1 MYILIIVV
9 IVIFLIG
16 FVYIEPMVMKHKVKN
31 DNEYGS
37 ARFASD
43 SEIKKNFKKEL
54 TSNIKESGFPVS
66 YSKDLK
72 HIYFDRETPH
82 YVYLGSTG
90 SGKTVTVVLNECT
103 FISAAK
109 EKRSV
114 FITDPKGEIYQNTSK
129 MFKDRGYRILTI
141 DFRNPELSNKI
152 NILDPVIIEYE
163 DYMLCEKLSDKF
175 NFYIEALNK
184 DNFRLNKLLDNKK
197 IKGIN
202 LNNIIAKMNSNNIK
216 IKEYSN
222 YKDIMLNSSMSHLAE
237 TNRLI
242 SSLAT
247 MVMQEKHEQK
257 DPFWNE
263 SAKNLLEGLIG
274 FFLEEYK
281 LGNITRE
288 KITMTSIRKFQNSS
302 MEQNNF
308 KKFKDYINQKKYGSK
323 SKDALVSILSA
334 SDNTYKS
341 ITAVFGQKMNIFDD
355 VNVANVTSTSDF
367 KFNDLCKEP
376 TAIYMIV
383 PDEDKTYFTLVT
395 IIVGL
400 LYRDLVKLA
409 NSRDEKKLP
418 YEIDFI
424 LDEFANCPPLADI
437 EAIVSVARSR
447 GMHFHFFIQ
456 SFSQL
461 DNVYGKDVAQIILD
475 NCGLTYLKTN
485 TQETAEA
492 ISKRLGK
499 KTIES
504 NSVRQSMSLMNYN
517 GDRSTNLI
525 GRDLMTPEEVKQLH
539 YKTIIFPI
547 IGFPIFR
554 DTIMY
559 NKFSCYK
566 PGMIERI
573 PKPLKDLSYTY
584 FVVED
589 IKHKIKTRKPIQNDE
604 KEIYEQMELADKENL
619 KPLEEVIEK
628 IFKEDFDIKYNR
640 TLNNRCY
647 LSVTVKGN
655 INQRQKLL
663 IKSKI
668 REEQYH
674 VEIIE
679 KKDKTIINIHNENP
693 NLNLL
698 QNINNER

>member
-1 MYILIIVV
+1 MNTLYIV
-9 IVIFLIG
+9 IAILMVIFLIG
-16 FVYIEPMVMKHKVKN
+16 FVYVEPMIMKHKVKN

-37 ARFASD
+37 ARFSTD
-43 SEIKKNFKKEL
+43 KEIKKNFKKES
-54 TSNIKESGFPVS
+54 TSNIKKSGFPVS

-72 HIYFDRETPH
+72 NIYFDRETPH

-103 FISAAK
+103 FISAAA

-129 MFKDRGYRILTI
+129 MFKDRNYNILTI

-152 NILDPVIIEYE
+152 NILDPIINEYDE
-163 DYMLCEKLSDKF
+163 YIANDESVVTFTNLIIAHQNDNKRLEKLLKNEKIKDKNREFINDRIKF
-175 NFYIEALNK
+175 NNASIENYSV
-184 DNFRLNKLLDNKK
+184 
-197 IKGIN
+197 IKNN
-202 LNNIIAKMNSNNIK
+202 LNNNA
-216 IKEYSN
+216 
-222 YKDIMLNSSMSHLAE
+222 MSHYAE

-263 SAKNLLEGLIG
+263 SAKNLLEGIIG

-281 LGNITRE
+281 LGNIKRE

-308 KKFKDYINQKKYGSK
+308 KKFKEYINLKPYGSK

-334 SDNTYKS
+334 SENTYKS
-341 ITAVFGQKMNIFDD
+341 ITAVFGQKMNLFDD
-355 VNVANVTSTSDF
+355 INVANVTSTSDF
-367 KFNDLCKEP
+367 KFSDLGKEP
-376 TAIYMIV
+376 TALYVIV

-400 LYRDLVKLA
+400 LYRELVKLA
-409 NSRDEKKLP
+409 NSNEKKKLP

-461 DNVYGKDVAQIILD
+461 DNVYGKEVAQIILD

-554 DTIMY
+554 DTILY
-559 NKFSCYK
+559 NKFSCYE
-566 PGMIERI
+566 PGMIER
-573 PKPLKDLSYTY
+573 KVNPLKDLSYTY
-584 FVVED
+584 YVVED
-589 IKHKIKTRKPIQNDE
+589 IKYEVKDKRRTPTGGAN
-604 KEIYEQMELADKENL
+604 EIYEAMELADKENL
-619 KPLEEVIEK
+619 KPLEEIIEK
-628 IFKEDFDIKYNR
+628 IFKEDYDLKYNR
-640 TLNNRCY
+640 TTNHRCY
-647 LSVTVKGN
+647 MSITIKGR
-655 INQRQKLL
+655 INQVDKLL

-668 REEQYH
+668 KEDQYH

-679 KKDKTIINIHNENP
+679 KKEKTIINIHNEG
-693 NLNLL
+693 LNLGL
-698 QNINNER
+698 NQR